1 FGIIA
6 TIGVQTLSRADL
18 TKDGNLIT
26 IAVSFG
32 AGSIP
37 AAQPKFFQSFPDELQ
52 MVLGSGIVVTAV
64 VAITLN
70 ILFNH
75 VGSRP
80 LEKAAGHQD

>member
-1 FGIIA
+1 
-6 TIGVQTLSRADL
+6 VEPVVD
-18 TKDGNLIT
+18 LIT

-37 AAQPKFFQSFPDELQ
+37 AAQPTFFQSFPEELQ

-70 ILFNH
+70 VLFNH
-75 VGSRP
+75 VGSRSP
-80 LEKAAGHQD
+80 KKAAEHQDWKGRATP